1 MSPLIRFRFCLFL
14 SLFLF
19 TNIPIFSES
28 KTIKFTLEPD
38 RDDIIQYEFELW
50 KESNFD
56 LEIPFR
62 VLSNPGKI
70 QLFIPNGYE
79 FFRIRAVAKRQVR
92 GFWTD
97 LYTVSSFG
105 KPKQKEMTKV
115 VSHKSNT
122 TDVIIPILTP
132 EGNNRFFLTEN
143 TIQVR
148 PILTLPVKTSVRY
161 RLNGGPWKVTK
172 EPELSFS
179 KDGDYKLEYQVT
191 NELGISDS
199 MQVWEFS
206 VDNTAPNSELY
217 FAPQTHKNKNDQYIS
232 SKTNLQIES
241 KDSGSGVDTI
251 RFRTL
256 CGAGPKT
263 DWFLWDPKSSWTHL
277 INSCS
282 QNLEVEISATDKLG
296 NEEIPKKI
304 QIQKPNYG
312 N

>member
-1 MSPLIRFRFCLFL
+1 MKTSLKNTIYLLLLVGL
-14 SLFLF
+14 SF
-19 TNIPIFSES
+19 PIFSES
-28 KTIKFTLEPD
+28 KTLKFTLDPD

-50 KESNFD
+50 KEPNLD

-79 FFRIRAVAKRQVR
+79 YFRIRAVAKRQVR

-105 KPKQKEMTKV
+105 ESKPKEPTKV
-115 VSHKSNT
+115 LSRKSNT
-122 TDVIIPILTP
+122 TDVIIPIRND
-132 EGNNRFFLTEN
+132 EGKNRFFLTEN
-143 TIQVR
+143 KIQVK
-148 PILTLPVKTSVRY
+148 PILTQPIKSSVRY

-191 NELGISDS
+191 NELGVSDT

-206 VDNTAPNSELY
+206 VDNTPPNTELHWKESLY
-217 FAPQTHKNKNDQYIS
+217 QKKSIQYLSPKNH
-232 SKTNLQIES
+232 LELLS
-241 KDSGSGVDTI
+241 KDTGSGLDSI
-251 RFRTL
+251 RFRST
-256 CGAGPKT
+256 CGQNKQSE
-263 DWFLWDPKSSWTHL
+263 WYLWDSKTSWTGL

-282 QNLEVEISATDKLG
+282 NDLELEISATDRLG
-296 NEEIPKKI
+296 NEEVPKKI
-304 QIQKPNYG
+304 QIKHPKRN
-312 N
+312 